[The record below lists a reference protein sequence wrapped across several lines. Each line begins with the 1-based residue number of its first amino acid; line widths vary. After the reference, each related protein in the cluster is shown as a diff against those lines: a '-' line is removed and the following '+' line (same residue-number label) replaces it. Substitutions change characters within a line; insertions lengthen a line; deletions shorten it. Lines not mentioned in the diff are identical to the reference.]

1 MTSNALDYSTL
12 FNKDLPAPAAK
23 WEGHPRYN
31 FIGGHSDPDSVPM
44 EGFIEAAANVFSGD
58 PKYMSMYSLDGPQGI
73 LPLRQFVVDKLKA
86 HRGIDITV
94 DEVLITSGS
103 GQGIQIVNEV
113 LLEEGDTVIVE
124 EFSFSGALNF
134 LRKRNVNF
142 VAVKIDNDG
151 IRMDHLE
158 EVLQDLRG
166 KGIQPKYIY
175 TIPTLQNPNGSVM
188 SMERRHRM
196 LELSAEYGVP
206 IFEDECYADLVF
218 EDEYEPAIK
227 ALDDTNRVV
236 HIGSFSKNLGPAMRL
251 GYMVA
256 PWEIL
261 SRFIT
266 AKADAGSG
274 VMDQLIVGDFFAN
287 HYDEHIQDLRGGTA
301 AQARR
306 PRRRPPGVVRPQCRV
321 RDTPRRHVPLAEV
334 PGGNRRSQSGRPR
347 HGRRHRVQPRPRL
360 VSRPGRRIQLHPP
373 LLRPALCRRH
383 LGRRRKAGG
392 GLPQGRRAAL
402 AAAIAS
408 DFTPPPAFLK

>member
-1 MTSNALDYSTL
+1 MTGNALDYSTL
-12 FNKDLPAPAAK
+12 FNKDLPAPAVQF
-23 WEGHPRYN
+23 EGHPKYN

-44 EGFIEAAANVFSGD
+44 EGFIEAATNVFSGD

-73 LPLRQFVVDKLKA
+73 LPLRRFVVDKLRA
-86 HRGIDITV
+86 HRGIEITT

-103 GQGIQIVNEV
+103 GQGIQIINDV

-142 VAVKIDNDG
+142 VGVKIDDDG
-151 IRMDHLE
+151 IVMEDLE
-158 EVLQDLRG
+158 RILEDLRG
-166 KGIQPKYIY
+166 KGVQPKYIY

-227 ALDDTNRVV
+227 ALDDTNRVL

-256 PWEIL
+256 PWEIM
-261 SRFIT
+261 SRLIS
-266 AKADAGSG
+266 AKNDAGSG
-274 VMDQLIVGDFFAN
+274 VMDQLIVGDYFTN
-287 HYDEHIQDLRGGTA
+287 HYDEHIQDLRAALQRKRDALGGA
-301 AQARR
+301 LRESFGPNVEFEM
-306 PRRRPPGVVRPQCRV
+306 PRGGMYLWLKFPDGVDV
-321 RDTPRRHVPLAEV
+321 RDLVAPAMEEGIAFNPGPDWSADPEAAANYIRLCFALLPVEDIWEGVAKLAEV
-334 PGGNRRSQSGRPR
+334 FRREG
-347 HGRRHRVQPRPRL
+347 
-360 VSRPGRRIQLHPP
+360 
-373 LLRPALCRRH
+373 AL
-383 LGRRRKAGG
+383 
-392 GLPQGRRAAL
+392 P
-402 AAAIAS
+402 
-408 DFTPPPAFLK
+408 

>member
-1 MTSNALDYSTL
+1 M
-12 FNKDLPAPAAK
+12 
-23 WEGHPRYN
+23 
-31 FIGGHSDPDSVPM
+31 
-44 EGFIEAAANVFSGD
+44 GFIEAATNVFSGD

-196 LELSAEYGVP
+196 LELSAR
-206 IFEDECYADLVF
+206 I
-218 EDEYEPAIK
+218 
-227 ALDDTNRVV
+227 
-236 HIGSFSKNLGPAMRL
+236 
-251 GYMVA
+251 
-256 PWEIL
+256 
-261 SRFIT
+261 
-266 AKADAGSG
+266 
-274 VMDQLIVGDFFAN
+274 
-287 HYDEHIQDLRGGTA
+287 
-301 AQARR
+301 
-306 PRRRPPGVVRPQCRV
+306 
-321 RDTPRRHVPLAEV
+321 
-334 PGGNRRSQSGRPR
+334 RRSQSSRTSATPTSFSKMSTSLRSRRSTIPTEWCTSARSPR
-347 HGRRHRVQPRPRL
+347 ISAPQCASATW
-360 VSRPGRRIQLHPP
+360 SRPGR
-373 LLRPALCRRH
+373 
-383 LGRRRKAGG
+383 
-392 GLPQGRRAAL
+392 
-402 AAAIAS
+402 S
-408 DFTPPPAFLK
+408 

>member
-12 FNKDLPAPAAK
+12 FSKDLPAPAAK
-23 WEGHPRYN
+23 WAGHPKYN

-103 GQGIQIVNEV
+103 GQGIQIINDV

-134 LRKRNVNF
+134 LRRRNVNF
-142 VAVKIDNDG
+142 VAVKIDDDG
-151 IRMDHLE
+151 IRIDHLE
-158 EVLQDLRG
+158 EILEDLRG
-166 KGIQPKYIY
+166 NGVQPKYIY

-227 ALDDTNRVV
+227 ALDDTNRVL

-261 SRFIT
+261 SRFIS

-274 VMDQLIVGDFFAN
+274 VMDQLIVGDFFTN
-287 HYDEHIQDLRGGTA
+287 HYDEHIHDLRGALERKRDALSSALLESFGPNVEFEIPRGGMYLWLKFPEGVDTRNLVAPALKEGIAFNPGPDWSADPEA
-301 AQARR
+301 AANYIRLCFAL
-306 PRRRPPGVVRPQCRV
+306 PSVDDIWEGVAK
-321 RDTPRRHVPLAEV
+321 LAEV
-334 PGGNRRSQSGRPR
+334 FRKEG
-347 HGRRHRVQPRPRL
+347 
-360 VSRPGRRIQLHPP
+360 
-373 LLRPALCRRH
+373 AL
-383 LGRRRKAGG
+383 
-392 GLPQGRRAAL
+392 P
-402 AAAIAS
+402 
-408 DFTPPPAFLK
+408 

>member
-1 MTSNALDYSTL
+1 MKDTPSITSLAGI
-12 FNKDLPAPAAK
+12 A
-23 WEGHPRYN
+23 
-31 FIGGHSDPDSVPM
+31 IPDSVPM

-73 LPLRQFVVDKLKA
+73 LLLRQFVVDKLRA
-86 HRGIDITV
+86 HRGIEITT

-103 GQGIQIVNEV
+103 GQGIQIINDV

-158 EVLQDLRG
+158 EILKDLRG
-166 KGIQPKYIY
+166 KGVQPKYIY

-227 ALDDTNRVV
+227 ALDDTNRVL

-256 PWEIL
+256 PWEIM
-261 SRFIT
+261 SRFIS

-274 VMDQLIVGDFFAN
+274 VMDQLIVGDYFTN
-287 HYDEHIQDLRGGTA
+287 HYDEHIQNLRAALQRKRDALGGALRESFGPNVEFEMPRGGMYLWMKFPDGVDVRELVKPALEEGIAFNPGPDWSADPEA
-301 AQARR
+301 AANYIRLCFAL
-306 PRRRPPGVVRPQCRV
+306 PPVDDIWEGVAK
-321 RDTPRRHVPLAEV
+321 LAEV
-334 PGGNRRSQSGRPR
+334 FRREG
-347 HGRRHRVQPRPRL
+347 
-360 VSRPGRRIQLHPP
+360 
-373 LLRPALCRRH
+373 AL
-383 LGRRRKAGG
+383 
-392 GLPQGRRAAL
+392 P
-402 AAAIAS
+402 
-408 DFTPPPAFLK
+408 

>member
-1 MTSNALDYSTL
+1 MTTNALDYSTL

-158 EVLQDLRG
+158 EVLEDLRG

-196 LELSAEYGVP
+196 LELSAGYGVP

-256 PWEIL
+256 PWEIM

-266 AKADAGSG
+266 AKNDAGSG
-274 VMDQLIVGDFFAN
+274 VMDQLIVGDFFTN
-287 HYDEHIQDLRGGTA
+287 HYDEHIQDLRGALQRKRDALGGALRESFGPTSSSRFPGA
-301 AQARR
+301 A
-306 PRRRPPGVVRPQCRV
+306 C
-321 RDTPRRHVPLAEV
+321 T
-334 PGGNRRSQSGRPR
+334 SG
-347 HGRRHRVQPRPRL
+347 
-360 VSRPGRRIQLHPP
+360 
-373 LLRPALCRRH
+373 
-383 LGRRRKAGG
+383 
-392 GLPQGRRAAL
+392 
-402 AAAIAS
+402 
-408 DFTPPPAFLK
+408 

>member
-1 MTSNALDYSTL
+1 M
-12 FNKDLPAPAAK
+12 
-23 WEGHPRYN
+23 
-31 FIGGHSDPDSVPM
+31 
-44 EGFIEAAANVFSGD
+44 FSGD

-73 LPLRQFVVDKLKA
+73 LPLRQFVVDKIKA

-103 GQGIQIVNEV
+103 GQGIQIINDV
-113 LLEEGDTVIVE
+113 LLEEGDTVIIE

-134 LRKRNVNF
+134 LRRRNVNF
-142 VAVKIDNDG
+142 VAVKIDDDG

-158 EVLQDLRG
+158 EILEDLRG
-166 KGIQPKYIY
+166 KGVQPKYIY

-227 ALDDTNRVV
+227 ALDDTNRVL

-261 SRFIT
+261 SRFIS

-274 VMDQLIVGDFFAN
+274 VMDQLIVGDFFTN
-287 HYDEHIQDLRGGTA
+287 HYDEHIHACVGHWNASAT
-301 AQARR
+301 
-306 PRRRPPGVVRPQCRV
+306 PQQRATRVIRAECRV
-321 RDTPRRHVPLAEV
+321 RNTQGRDVPLAQV
-334 PGGNRRSQSGRPR
+334 PRRSRYTQPGRP
-347 HGRRHRVQPRPRL
+347 GTQRRHRIQSGPGL
-360 VSRPGRRIQLHPP
+360 VRRSGGSRQLHPA
-373 LLRPALCRRH
+373 LLRAPLSR
-383 LGRRRKAGG
+383 
-392 GLPQGRRAAL
+392 
-402 AAAIAS
+402 
-408 DFTPPPAFLK
+408 